1 MQCTSAHFKID
12 ICWVN
17 KDHPCII
24 LCPKSKS
31 ESDLVQSPDTLPLK
45 FSRGNWSCTF
55 PWPTIHALY
64 LGLDP
69 RVQRCSKLG
78 AVERRAAS
86 QLLWLACSQG
96 TWHETLAKA
105 HPLHTLHSARHKWEA
120 TWYFFPKSFSL
131 AIICW
136 ISLPVADPG
145 QILSF
150 SIVWPLKKSKLF

>member
-1 MQCTSAHFKID
+1 MHFSSFQNWHLLGKQTSSMYYLVS
-12 ICWVN
+12 W
-17 KDHPCII
+17 
-24 LCPKSKS
+24 KSKA
-31 ESDLVQSPDTLPLK
+31 DLVQSPDTLPVK
-45 FSRGNWSCTF
+45 FSWGNWSCNF

-69 RVQRCSKLG
+69 RAQWCSKLG

-86 QLLWLACSQG
+86 SLLWLACSQG

-105 HPLHTLHSARHKWEA
+105 HLLNTLHLARHKWE
-120 TWYFFPKSFSL
+120 TMCYFFPKSFSL

-150 SIVWPLKKSKLF
+150 SIVWPLKKSNLF